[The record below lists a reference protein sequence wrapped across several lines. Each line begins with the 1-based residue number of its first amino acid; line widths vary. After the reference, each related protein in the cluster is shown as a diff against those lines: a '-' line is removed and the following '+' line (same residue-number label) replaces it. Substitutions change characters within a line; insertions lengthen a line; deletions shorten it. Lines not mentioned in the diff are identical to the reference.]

1 MLGLFSHVRLFA
13 ALQTVA
19 HQAPLSIGF
28 SSQGYQ
34 SGLPC
39 LPPGDLPNPGIE
51 PTSLKSPALVRQVL
65 HHMIMLQLR
74 QVKVNIVHD
83 FDILL
88 S

>member
-1 MLGLFSHVRLFA
+1 MGLSR
-13 ALQTVA
+13 QK
-19 HQAPLSIGF
+19 
-28 SSQGYQ
+28 YW
-34 SGLPC
+34 SGLPFP
-39 LPPGDLPNPGIE
+39 PPGDLPNPGIE